1 MSGNT
6 YDINLI
12 SEETGVR
19 IANATELIALAQNE
33 NAKGSLTWAGYGNI
47 LRKGLIADYAPV
59 GTPLKIER
67 ETSLSVTVTGG
78 ITGAT
83 VNEATFIEA
92 THHAGV
98 GAYEFIYDGAAW
110 TFEGEVVEL
119 ATYGIT
125 PTGTAVEGDRI
136 VVHEQASMDIFD
148 TADID
153 YDVPVD
159 SNINHTVSAVSRDCL
174 HYGAFPFSAPQALGA
189 VDATLYPSGIAA
201 NTPVVFL
208 CDHACYS
215 GGTTEDA
222 NVYFLPT
229 QAIPAGGKI
238 KHTEIGKYRG
248 TYSKATMLAGTFST
262 YNASGE
268 LIESGLATIE
278 RTEEI
283 TGEVIIGTTTAYDPQ
298 YKTGHANFSQ
308 RNQYGSNRYIHSN
321 HIKWANSDAAGAGS
335 GQVASWWTASDEFDM
350 PVKSTMPGFLRGMDP
365 ELKKRLVTVR
375 KRVRKHQADGGG
387 YEDVL
392 VKVWDPSMT
401 ELGYGNNGDVKEGA
415 ANADGT
421 LKSEGPLAL
430 FNGATN
436 AERIKK
442 YGGTA
447 RYYFHRSPHS
457 GAGYSGG
464 VRRSYASGALY
475 DYNAYGTDGQVLG
488 LTIGA

>member
-1 MSGNT
+1 MSDT
-6 YDINLI
+6 FVVDMI
-12 SEETGVR
+12 SETTGER
-19 IANATELIALAQNE
+19 IANAAELAALALNE
-33 NAKGSLTWAGYGNI
+33 GAKGSLTWAGYGNI

-67 ETSLSVTVTGG
+67 ETGLNVTVTGG

-83 VNEATFIEA
+83 VNEDTFIEA

-110 TFEGEVVEL
+110 TFNEEVVEL
-119 ATYGIT
+119 STYGIT

-159 SNINHTVSAVSRDCL
+159 SNIKHTVSAVSRDCL
-174 HYGAFPFSAPQALGA
+174 HYGAFPFSVPQGLGA
-189 VDATLYPSGIAA
+189 VDPTLYPSGITAG
-201 NTPVVFL
+201 TPVVIL
-208 CDHACYS
+208 CSHCAYNGS
-215 GGTTEDA
+215 TTEDA
-222 NVYFLPT
+222 NVYFTPT
-229 QAIPAGGKI
+229 QNIPAGGKI

-248 TYSKATMLAGTFST
+248 TYSLATMLAGTFST
-262 YNASGE
+262 YDAQGN
-268 LIESGLATIE
+268 LIESGLATVE

-308 RNQYGSNRYIHSN
+308 RNQYGSDRFLHSN
-321 HIKWANSDAAGAGS
+321 HIKWANSDAAGAAA
-335 GQVASWWTASDEFDM
+335 GQIASWWYASDEFDM
-350 PVKSTMPGFLRGMDP
+350 PVRSTMPGFLHGLDP

-375 KRVRKHQADGGG
+375 KRVKKHQADGGG
-387 YEDVL
+387 YEDIL
-392 VKVWDPSMT
+392 VKVWDPSQT
-401 ELGYGNNGDVKEGA
+401 ELGYGSNDGVYETA

-421 LKSEGPLAL
+421 LKTQSALAL
-430 FNGATN
+430 YDGATN

-442 YGGTA
+442 YGGEA
-447 RYYFHRSPHS
+447 RYYFHRSPRPWADLAHFVR
-457 GAGYSGG
+457 YS
-464 VRRSYASGALY
+464 SPAGALDNDCASY
-475 DYNAYGTDGQVLG
+475 SYGQVLG
-488 LTIGA
+488 LTIGQ

>member
-1 MSGNT
+1 MADTT

-12 SEETGVR
+12 SEETGER

-33 NAKGSLTWAGYGNI
+33 SAKGSLTWAGYGNI

-59 GTPLKIER
+59 GTPLKVER
-67 ETSLSVTVTGG
+67 ETGLTVTVTGG

-92 THHAGV
+92 TDHAGV

-110 TFEGEVVEL
+110 HLNGEAVEL
-119 ATYGIT
+119 SAYGIV
-125 PTGTAVEGDRI
+125 PTGTAVEGDTI
-136 VVHEQASMDIFD
+136 VVHEQASVTIFE

-153 YDVPVD
+153 YDAPVD
-159 SNINHTVSAVSRDCL
+159 SNIMHTVSAVSRDCL
-174 HYGAFPFSAPQALGA
+174 HYDTFPFSAPQALGA

-208 CDHACYS
+208 CDHCAYN
-215 GGTTEDA
+215 GGTAEDA
-222 NVYFLPT
+222 NVYFVPT

-238 KHTEIGKYRG
+238 KHTQIGKYRSSYAL
-248 TYSKATMLAGTFST
+248 TTMLSGTFST
-262 YNASGE
+262 YDAQGN
-268 LIESGLATIE
+268 LIESGLATVE

-308 RNQYGSNRYIHSN
+308 RNQYGSNRYLHSN

-335 GQVASWWTASDEFDM
+335 GQIASWWYASDEFDM
-350 PVKSTMPGFLRGMDP
+350 PVKSTLPGFLHGIDP

-421 LKSEGPLAL
+421 LKSEGALAL
-430 FNGATN
+430 FNGVTD

-442 YGGTA
+442 YNGTA
-447 RYYFHRSPHS
+447 RYYFHRSPNS
-457 GAGYSGG
+457 NASSSDI
-464 VRRSYASGALY
+464 VRRSKPSGAL
-475 DYNAYGTDGQVLG
+475 DPNGAHLSHGQVLG

>member
-1 MSGNT
+1 MSET
-6 YDINLI
+6 FVVDMI
-12 SEETGVR
+12 SETTGER
-19 IANATELIALAQNE
+19 IANAAELAALALNE
-33 NAKGSLTWAGYGNI
+33 NAKGSLTWPGYGNI

-67 ETSLSVTVTGG
+67 ETGLNVTVTGG

-83 VNEATFIEA
+83 VNEDTFIEA

-98 GAYEFIYDGAAW
+98 GVYEFIYDGAAW
-110 TFEGEVVEL
+110 LFHEEAVEL
-119 ATYGIT
+119 SVYGIT
-125 PTGTAVEGDRI
+125 PSGTAVEGDKI

-159 SNINHTVSAVSRDCL
+159 SNIKHTVSAVSRDCL
-174 HYGAFPFSAPQALGA
+174 HYSAFPFSAPQALGA

-201 NTPVVFL
+201 GTPVVFL

-215 GGTTEDA
+215 GATTEDA
-222 NVYFLPT
+222 DVYFTPT

-238 KHTEIGKYRG
+238 KHSEIGKYRG
-248 TYSKATMLAGTFST
+248 SYAKATMLAGKFST
-262 YNASGE
+262 YDAQGN
-268 LIESGLATIE
+268 LIESNLATVE

-308 RNQYGSNRYIHSN
+308 RNQYGSNRYLHSN
-321 HIKWANSDAAGAGS
+321 HIKWANSDAAGAAS
-335 GQVASWWTASDEFDM
+335 GQIASWWYASDEFDM
-350 PVKSTMPGFLRGMDP
+350 PVRSTMPGFLHGLDP

-375 KRVRKHQADGGG
+375 KRVKKHQADGAG

-392 VKVWDPSMT
+392 VKVWDPSQT
-401 ELGYGNNGDVKEGA
+401 ELGYGSNDGVYETA

-421 LKSEGPLAL
+421 LKTQSALAL
-430 FNGATN
+430 YDGATN

-442 YGGTA
+442 YGGEA
-447 RYYFHRSPHS
+447 RYYFHRSPYPW
-457 GAGYSGG
+457 AGFSSI
-464 VRRSYASGALY
+464 VRYASPSGALG
-475 DYNAYGTDGQVLG
+475 DRNAYYSDGQVLG